1 MLGYG
6 MLKKELVLDILI
18 IKNSLRMNKEQL
30 NVGDYLQSD
39 DGKFAYINKILPDK
53 IRVWIDNKK
62 DYILDNQLHHW
73 SYANPIKDNR
83 IILSKT
89 FAIRFKQFL
98 EWVPVHWITSQPIYM
113 EEFEFMD
120 KVADYLLN
128 YQIQTVTDEEEINY
142 LKRLKLL

>member
-1 MLGYG
+1 
-6 MLKKELVLDILI
+6 
-18 IKNSLRMNKEQL
+18 MNKEQL
-30 NVGDYLQSD
+30 KKGDYIQSD
-39 DGKFAYINKILPDK
+39 SGKFAYVDKILPSK
-53 IRVWIDNKK
+53 VRVWIDGQK
-62 DYILDNQLHHW
+62 DYILNEQLSHW

-98 EWVPVHWITSQPIYM
+98 EWVPAYWITSQPHYM

-128 YQIQTVTDEEEINY
+128 YQIQTVTDKEEIEY
-142 LKRLKLL
+142 LKRLGLL

>member
-1 MLGYG
+1 M
-6 MLKKELVLDILI
+6 I
-18 IKNSLRMNKEQL
+18 NKEKL
-30 NVGDYLQSD
+30 VVGDYLQSN
-39 DGKFAYINKILPDK
+39 DGKFAFVDKILKDK
-53 IRVWIDNKK
+53 IRVWIDDKK

-98 EWVPVHWITSQPIYM
+98 EWVPTYWITSQPHYI

-120 KVADYLLN
+120 KVANYLLN
-128 YQIQTVTDEEEINY
+128 YQIQTAKSKEEIEY
-142 LKRLKLL
+142 LKRLNLL

>member
-1 MLGYG
+1 
-6 MLKKELVLDILI
+6 
-18 IKNSLRMNKEQL
+18 MNKEQL
-30 NVGDYLQSD
+30 KKGDYIQSD
-39 DGKFAYINKILPDK
+39 SGGFAHVDKILPTK
-53 IRVWIDNKK
+53 IRAWIDGQK
-62 DYILDNQLHHW
+62 DYILDEQLHHW

-98 EWVPVHWITSQPIYM
+98 EWVPTYWITSQPHYI

-128 YQIQTVTDEEEINY
+128 YQIQTATDEEEIEY
-142 LKRLKLL
+142 LKRLELL

>member
-1 MLGYG
+1 
-6 MLKKELVLDILI
+6 
-18 IKNSLRMNKEQL
+18 MNKEQL
-30 NVGDYLQSD
+30 KKGDYIQSD
-39 DGKFAYINKILPDK
+39 FGKFAYVDKIFPTK
-53 IRVWIDNKK
+53 IRVWIDGQK
-62 DYILDNQLHHW
+62 DYILNEQLSHW

-98 EWVPVHWITSQPIYM
+98 EWVPAYWITSQPHYM

-128 YQIQTVTDEEEINY
+128 YQIQTASDKEEIDY

>member
-1 MLGYG
+1 
-6 MLKKELVLDILI
+6 
-18 IKNSLRMNKEQL
+18 MNKEQL
-30 NVGDYLQSD
+30 KKGDYIQSD
-39 DGKFAYINKILPDK
+39 SGKFAYVDKILPTK
-53 IRVWIDNKK
+53 VRVWIDDQK
-62 DYILDNQLHHW
+62 DYILNEQLSHW

-98 EWVPVHWITSQPIYM
+98 EWVPAYWITSQLHYM

-128 YQIQTVTDEEEINY
+128 YQIQTASDKEEIDY
-142 LKRLKLL
+142 LKKLKLL

>member
-1 MLGYG
+1 
-6 MLKKELVLDILI
+6 
-18 IKNSLRMNKEQL
+18 MNKEQL
-30 NVGDYLQSD
+30 KKGDYIQSD
-39 DGKFAYINKILPDK
+39 SGKFAYVDKILPTK
-53 IRVWIDNKK
+53 VRVWIDKQK
-62 DYILDNQLHHW
+62 DYILDNQLSHW

-98 EWVPVHWITSQPIYM
+98 EWVPAYWITSQPHYI

-128 YQIQTVTDEEEINY
+128 YQIQTVTGEEEINY
-142 LKRLKLL
+142 LKNLKLL

>member
-1 MLGYG
+1 
-6 MLKKELVLDILI
+6 
-18 IKNSLRMNKEQL
+18 MNKEQL
-30 NVGDYLQSD
+30 NIGDYLQSD
-39 DGKFAYINKILPDK
+39 NGKFAYIDKILPSK

-89 FAIRFKQFL
+89 FAIRFKHFL
-98 EWVPVHWITSQPIYM
+98 ELVPVNWIVSQPHYI

-128 YQIQTVTDEEEINY
+128 YQIQTATNEEEINY

>member
-1 MLGYG
+1 
-6 MLKKELVLDILI
+6 
-18 IKNSLRMNKEQL
+18 MNKEQL

-39 DGKFAYINKILPDK
+39 NGKFAYIDKILPDK
-53 IRVWIDNKK
+53 IRVWIDDKR

-98 EWVPVHWITSQPIYM
+98 AWVPAHWITSHPIYM

>member
-1 MLGYG
+1 
-6 MLKKELVLDILI
+6 
-18 IKNSLRMNKEQL
+18 MNKEQL
-30 NVGDYLQSD
+30 KVGDYIQSTI
-39 DGKFAYINKILPDK
+39 GTFAYVDKILPTK
-53 IRVWIDNKK
+53 VRVWINNKK
-62 DYILDNQLHHW
+62 DYILDEQLHHW

-83 IILSKT
+83 IILSET

-98 EWVPVHWITSQPIYM
+98 EWVPVNWITSQPHYI

-128 YQIQTVTDEEEINY
+128 YQIQTAVDEEEINY